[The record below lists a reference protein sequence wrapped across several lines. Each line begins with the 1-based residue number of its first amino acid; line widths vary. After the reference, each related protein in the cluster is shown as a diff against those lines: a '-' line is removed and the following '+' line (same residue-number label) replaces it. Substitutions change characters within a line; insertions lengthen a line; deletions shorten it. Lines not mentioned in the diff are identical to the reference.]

1 MQAEKLYYRLVVFTI
16 LICHFF
22 AGVQFWLK
30 RFELEVPARWIG
42 QFYFLLVFSLL
53 LSILLFI
60 YRERD
65 IAGTIYLIVKVIVF
79 VLIGYGEEEYLG
91 VELTLLTL
99 FIIEISAYFRLMQ
112 SIIMTIVIT
121 SITLMSQRAI
131 DAWDVTLSGASIHD
145 LLSLIIYVSIVSV
158 FANALHVVVK
168 KLDFQTQAADRLDKA
183 VSQLINANMGFQEYA
198 ITASEQSAD
207 HERKRI
213 SRDIH
218 DTAVHILVNI
228 IMLAESAIDLI
239 QTNEQKLVEVL
250 QQLIAQAK
258 EGVRDTRQALRELR
272 AIEESSPK
280 GLKAIYQLVK
290 VFEEATGV
298 QVNIDFGN
306 VPWELDEEVE
316 QVVYRM
322 IQEGLTNAFRHGKA
336 TLIQVRL
343 WIFQVEL
350 IVRIHDNGQ
359 GTPEIKKG
367 IGLQGME
374 ERLKKI
380 HGRLEAKSV
389 IDGFVVTAWI
399 PLKAEENDGK
409 NPDYFS

>member
-1 MQAEKLYYRLVVFTI
+1 MQAERRYYRLVFLAI
-16 LICHFF
+16 LICHLF
-22 AGVQFWLK
+22 AGIQFWLK
-30 RFELEVPARWIG
+30 RSELEVPARWIG

-53 LSILLFI
+53 LSLLLFI

-65 IAGTIYLIVKVIVF
+65 IAGTIYFVVKVIVF
-79 VLIGYGEEEYLG
+79 VLIGYGEGGYLG
-91 VELTLLTL
+91 VEFTLLTL
-99 FIIEISAYFRLMQ
+99 FLIEISAYFRLIR
-112 SIIMTIVIT
+112 SIVMTCGIT
-121 SITLMSQRAI
+121 GITLVSQRSI
-131 DAWDVTLSGASIHD
+131 DAWDVRLSGASLHD
-145 LLSLIIYVSIVSV
+145 LLSLIIYVWIVSV
-158 FANALHVVVK
+158 FANVLHVVVK
-168 KLDFQTQAADRLDKA
+168 KLDFQTQAAVRLDKA
-183 VSQLINANMGFQEYA
+183 VSQLINANMGFQKYA
-198 ITASEQSAD
+198 VTASEQSAV

-218 DTAVHILVNI
+218 DTAVHVFLNI
-228 IMLAESAIDLI
+228 IMLAESAVDLI
-239 QTNEQKLVEVL
+239 KTNEQKLGEVL
-250 QQLIAQAK
+250 QQLIAQAR

-272 AIEESSPK
+272 AIEVSSPK

-290 VFEEATGV
+290 VFEAATGV

-343 WIFQVEL
+343 WIFQIEL

-359 GTPEIKKG
+359 GAPEIKKG

-389 IDGFVVTAWI
+389 VDGFVVTAWI

-409 NPDYFS
+409 KPDYFS